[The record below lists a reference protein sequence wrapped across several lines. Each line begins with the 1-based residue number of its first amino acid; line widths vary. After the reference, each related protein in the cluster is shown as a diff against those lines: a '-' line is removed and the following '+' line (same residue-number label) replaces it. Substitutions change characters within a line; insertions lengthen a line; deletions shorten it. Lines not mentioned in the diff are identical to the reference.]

1 MFWSKRDQLFDFQS
15 KIVDFRAVLR
25 KKAYMQL
32 SCGLCYKTALKKFQL
47 ATKLAKICRFSKNLT
62 FLKFSDSCLS
72 NYAVSFGDFC
82 WSSGQFSKNCG
93 KSGPFLK
100 NLSFRP
106 PKHLLILRVL
116 ANCNWHD
123 LTNLKSQ
130 NCPSF
135 CKLTDFWQFCYQLK
149 IEEDFHFSFI
159 A

>member
-62 FLKFSDSCLS
+62 FLKFSD
-72 NYAVSFGDFC
+72 VSR
-82 WSSGQFSKNCG
+82 QFSKNCG

-116 ANCNWHD
+116 TNCNWHD

-135 CKLTDFWQFCYQLK
+135 CKLTDFW
-149 IEEDFHFSFI
+149 
-159 A
+159 